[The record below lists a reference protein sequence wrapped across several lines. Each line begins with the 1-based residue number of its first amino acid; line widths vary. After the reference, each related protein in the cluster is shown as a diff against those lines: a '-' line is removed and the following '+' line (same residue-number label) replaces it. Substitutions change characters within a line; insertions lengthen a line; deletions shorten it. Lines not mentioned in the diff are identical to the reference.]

1 MPIQITTT
9 VSQVSDWT
17 PDEKLAAIQRIMK
30 ANELRTDKMP
40 FDTNA
45 NIRAN
50 YATILGEAASAEHLK
65 ALSEA
70 TDASGLGLVL
80 SDDQRIRIRK
90 AAISA
95 VQSGKS
101 AESVV
106 TAMEA
111 AAAK

>member
-1 MPIQITTT
+1 M
-9 VSQVSDWT
+9 VSQVQDWT
-17 PDEKLAAIQRIMK
+17 SDEKLAVIQRIVK
-30 ANELRTDKMP
+30 ANELRTDKLP

-45 NIRAN
+45 NIRAG
-50 YATILGEAASAEHLK
+50 YATILGEAATAEHLK

-80 SDDQRIRIRK
+80 SEDQRTRIRK

-101 AESVV
+101 AENVV
-106 TAMEA
+106 VAIEA
-111 AAAK
+111 AAAGAK